1 MSGADQVSW
10 TRQPWSKNH
19 YCLDLTR
26 SRQIWQRYHKIYWEL
41 AKFGEIS
48 TKSGGHLT
56 KSDEISPNLAETSSN
71 LVDLNRNYKWKTLV
85 FARFSWFLWLGR
97 VARVLEEETC
107 LPIDL
112 LMLDFESGD
121 LPLTVGVVGSNS
133 GEWDGWVSL
142 LGGLDTPNLSLS
154 RLHITLII
162 FYKSQVI
169 MFWRSFSL
177 F

>member
-1 MSGADQVSW
+1 MA
-10 TRQPWSKNH
+10 
-19 YCLDLTR
+19 
-26 SRQIWQRYHKIYWEL
+26 
-41 AKFGEIS
+41 EI
-48 TKSGGHLT
+48 
-56 KSDEISPNLAETSSN
+56 SSN

-133 GEWDGWVSL
+133 GE
-142 LGGLDTPNLSLS
+142 
-154 RLHITLII
+154 
-162 FYKSQVI
+162 
-169 MFWRSFSL
+169 
-177 F
+177 